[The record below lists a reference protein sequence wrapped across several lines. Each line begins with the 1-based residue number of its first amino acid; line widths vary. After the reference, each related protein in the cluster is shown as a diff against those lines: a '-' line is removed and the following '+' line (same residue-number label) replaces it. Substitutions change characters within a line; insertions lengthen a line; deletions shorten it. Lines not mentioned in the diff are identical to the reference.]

1 MMNVIEVFIRYRS
14 FVGILCLIALLFFST
29 PSPVSVAI
37 GFFFIVAG
45 MFFRAWAT
53 GYINKDKELATK
65 GPFSLSRNPLYFGN
79 FILGLGIAI
88 AGKNLTSYI
97 IFFAFYLAFFPF
109 LMVYEH
115 HRMKKF
121 FGPQFE
127 EWRKKTNLFFPKIK
141 RIEDTDFNISYYMK
155 NKEYRVL
162 YFSLFVI
169 AVFILKVLKI
179 IRTV

>member
-1 MMNVIEVFIRYRS
+1 
-14 FVGILCLIALLFFST
+14 
-29 PSPVSVAI
+29 
-37 GFFFIVAG
+37 
-45 MFFRAWAT
+45 
-53 GYINKDKELATK
+53 
-65 GPFSLSRNPLYFGN
+65 
-79 FILGLGIAI
+79 
-88 AGKNLTSYI
+88 
-97 IFFAFYLAFFPF
+97 
-109 LMVYEH
+109 MVYEH